1 MLIQEV
7 LNFLDVLRDC
17 VGGCDAVR
25 LVGVLRGVDWDAV
38 FVERNCDHDVL
49 LARSDV

>member
-17 VGGCDAVR
+17 VGGCDVAR
-25 LVGVLRGVDWDAV
+25 LAGDLRGVGWEAV
-38 FVERNCDHDVL
+38 FV
-49 LARSDV
+49 